1 MKPYGVVTALRRGV
15 KDFVMSFMDASYL
28 KTTWN
33 MLSKNREVA
42 VWKLVLKTLHY
53 HGWAEI
59 SGEGWTERHTHP
71 GERRAVGES
80 FRSFRRRCS
89 RHLDWPVHD
98 CLMGSKHQR
107 HPSAR
112 PLEVSLPLEQLTQAL
127 KRMKFHNIH
136 FFTVADPT
144 KHIGQFGLQ
153 LVFKCSDFNV
163 MRCKKES
170 KQFLRCWCFLHLKCS
185 GLSR

>member
-1 MKPYGVVTALRRGV
+1 MSPSLKLFGSRQTTQFSEFVSEFEPPDPLSARIRERGFENCGILFKSFFPFLAELTLNSSYWQHFEPHTKNIKSLKSLKLLIFFMKPYGVVTALRRGV
-15 KDFVMSFMDASYL
+15 KDFVMSFMDDSYL

-80 FRSFRRRCS
+80 FR
-89 RHLDWPVHD
+89 
-98 CLMGSKHQR
+98 
-107 HPSAR
+107 
-112 PLEVSLPLEQLTQAL
+112 
-127 KRMKFHNIH
+127 
-136 FFTVADPT
+136 
-144 KHIGQFGLQ
+144 
-153 LVFKCSDFNV
+153 
-163 MRCKKES
+163 
-170 KQFLRCWCFLHLKCS
+170 
-185 GLSR
+185 